1 MSQGDRLLAQGE
13 ALTRFRVSVAKEE
26 RFAEFYTGEL
36 FDKGIRHAS
45 GPQDRSF
52 CRRVFCHTHAQRV
65 VDASMALPLPY
76 IAVSDADDIVS
87 FSGFRSLPFHVQ
99 RWLATDLMAPQ
110 DGEYAFRLG
119 TCGGVRLWCSAH
131 LAACF
136 APLTRNEMQF
146 LDIRLTLHKGK
157 NSLLIHLD
165 ELFERDTVCALK
177 MIYLDE
183 KPLRVGTI
191 KGQQLAPI
199 SIPQAPDGERLL
211 MLMAAREYGPQVEAL
226 LYSLLKQASARE
238 EGSVF
243 SVLVL
248 LQLWNQYHG
257 DAFPDAMWRRVKS
270 TLLGYRYWH
279 DERGCDVMDFWREDN
294 AVAFHTA
301 QYLAGQYFPDARF
314 IASSRYG
321 HQQQQLGKARLEGI
335 YA

>member
-1 MSQGDRLLAQGE
+1 MSQDDRLLAQGE

-36 FDKGIRHAS
+36 FDEGIRHAS

-136 APLTRNEMQF
+136 TPLTRNEMQF

-157 NSLLIHLD
+157 NSVLIHLD

-177 MIYLDE
+177 MVYLGE

-191 KGQQLAPI
+191 KGQQLAPTRHGGRRRHRRP
-199 SIPQAPDGERLL
+199 SRALRAGSSLYSGSCPWHRRCRRRRRGRPAGREVHSRLL
-211 MLMAAREYGPQVEAL
+211 PRRWQRSRCRAL
-226 LYSLLKQASARE
+226 
-238 EGSVF
+238 
-243 SVLVL
+243 
-248 LQLWNQYHG
+248 
-257 DAFPDAMWRRVKS
+257 RR
-270 TLLGYRYWH
+270 
-279 DERGCDVMDFWREDN
+279 RG
-294 AVAFHTA
+294 
-301 QYLAGQYFPDARF
+301 
-314 IASSRYG
+314 
-321 HQQQQLGKARLEGI
+321 
-335 YA
+335 